1 MIQVKVGQMLD
12 CTNARFGM
20 RQDGK
25 PWGLTEVK
33 AEKGYDKLTV
43 WFTNPDVAKGRTQ
56 VEVIAISS
64 AKMSNRRYTAKDGQE
79 KWVTDYS
86 VDATVKAA
94 GAQQVPQNNKPNFD
108 SYMNDFVD
116 LSKVEDTGLPFN

>member
-1 MIQVKVGQMLD
+1 MIQVKVGQTID

-25 PWGLTEVK
+25 PWGLAEVK
-33 AEKGYDKLTV
+33 ADKGYDKLTV
-43 WFTNPDVAKGRTQ
+43 WFNNPDVAKGRSQ
-56 VEVIAISS
+56 VEIIAISS
-64 AKMSNRRYTAKDGQE
+64 AKMSNRRYTGKDGVE

-94 GAQQVPQNNKPNFD
+94 GAQMVENTKPNFD